1 METKRTMRA
10 LIRFEA
16 QNIASL
22 PVDFRGGF
30 IGFFKDIFGYKNYVN
45 MEFKPYVFSVYFGKE
60 ANIVKRHIENVR
72 FINLRVSSEDDELVK
87 FICDR
92 TIELSE
98 SGKSFRFGNSY
109 FYAFSIELIEENIRN
124 PFVALSP
131 IVVSKDKNYLTP
143 FDEGFEEALL
153 ESVEKRYEAIRGKKP
168 NLKNFSFIPKAVKT
182 ESVLHYKG
190 FIKCFRGEFLL
201 EGNDDIIEF
210 IYKNGLGYRTAQ
222 GFGFI
227 ETK

>member
-1 METKRTMRA
+1 MRA

-98 SGKSFRFGNSY
+98 SGKSFRFGNGY